1 MGAAVESV
9 RPAIHDGLRLQH
21 GRPQRVRQ
29 DHLYVLIG
37 PSALRYASLRGVARV
52 GHLGDSDLLHAS
64 MCGSQAIGAIS
75 VTYAN
80 ASTRSRG
87 IDNLGNFGFASVYES
102 RSRRPMRPRR
112 CCAGLTCR

>member
-1 MGAAVESV
+1 M
-9 RPAIHDGLRLQH
+9 
-21 GRPQRVRQ
+21 
-29 DHLYVLIG
+29 
-37 PSALRYASLRGVARV
+37 RGVARV